1 MRRETLQIPRT
12 LYINRGYLDPKP
24 NQLRAHLAANAA
36 IKRRVTNNLIFLLIC
51 IYLDHLMLFLQRGC
65 YAPRPFA
72 NPPHQE
78 DTWTLSQINFGPIW
92 QQAAIKPSDDSTH
105 QNTLYIFV

>member
-24 NQLRAHLAANAA
+24 NQLRAHLAA
-36 IKRRVTNNLIFLLIC
+36 
-51 IYLDHLMLFLQRGC
+51 D
-65 YAPRPFA
+65 
-72 NPPHQE
+72 
-78 DTWTLSQINFGPIW
+78 
-92 QQAAIKPSDDSTH
+92 AAIKPSDDSTH